1 MKDYCETDPG
11 IVGLCNNSSP
21 PTQLKD
27 LQGHGEARLLGS
39 HQRPVAG
46 AEVLTGGQQQ
56 QHGQL
61 VSKLHQLPGVHTI
74 LICLLGT
81 PSYIRYNYRNIS

>member
-1 MKDYCETDPG
+1 MDLY
-11 IVGLCNNSSP
+11 NNSSP

-27 LQGHGEARLLGS
+27 LQGHGEARLLGP

-61 VSKLHQLPGVHTI
+61 VSKL
-74 LICLLGT
+74 
-81 PSYIRYNYRNIS
+81 